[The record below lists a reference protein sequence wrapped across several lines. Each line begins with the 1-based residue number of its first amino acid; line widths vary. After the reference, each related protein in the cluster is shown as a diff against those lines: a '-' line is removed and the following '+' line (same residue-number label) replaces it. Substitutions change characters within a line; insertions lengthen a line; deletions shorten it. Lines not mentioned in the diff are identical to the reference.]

1 MEETIMTPRENLLH
15 LLRKEG
21 YEEVPVD
28 FSLCPSQEESYRKN
42 EHSSSDYK
50 DYFQMP
56 WKRLPGLKPDE
67 DFREQYQ
74 KYHQEVGL
82 ILEEIDEWGVG
93 HRATASSLHMTQ
105 MYHPL

>member
-1 MEETIMTPRENLLH
+1 MEETNMTPRENLLH

-42 EHSSSDYK
+42 EHSSSDYR

-56 WKRLPGLKPDE
+56 WKRLPVLQPD
-67 DFREQYQ
+67 FYTFIPSNICFSHLNPR
-74 KYHQEVGL
+74 K
-82 ILEEIDEWGVG
+82 IN
-93 HRATASSLHMTQ
+93 ASGGF
-105 MYHPL
+105 